1 MITKCKTAKV
11 LRVPSCEKDDQEPKK
26 KYAELICKFIKNL
39 KFIYIYTYKKQI
51 AKKRAREREREREIL
66 TGRDN

>member
-1 MITKCKTAKV
+1 MCRVARKTIKN
-11 LRVPSCEKDDQEPKK
+11 RKK

-51 AKKRAREREREREIL
+51 AKKRARERERERDID
-66 TGRDN
+66 G